1 MYMLV
6 DQRCDN
12 EIIVESNSLEP
23 ICRYL
28 GYPANLDEF
37 EIKERLNRENDG
49 LAGYDLVEVN
59 E

>member
-6 DQRCDN
+6 DQRN
-12 EIIVESNSLEP
+12 ENETIVESNSLEP

-37 EIKERLNRENDG
+37 DIKERLNRENDG
-49 LAGYDLVEVN
+49 LAGYELVEVD

>member
-6 DQRCDN
+6 DQRNEN

-28 GYPANLDEF
+28 GYPTNLDEF
-37 EIKERLNRENDG
+37 DVKERLNKENDG
-49 LAGYDLVEVN
+49 LAGYDLVEVD